1 MKRTAFIIGTMLC
14 FTLVSIAAQARQPV
28 LRVSPFVDAGIGS
41 SEASMLERL
50 IASYIVELRA
60 FRVIDSQGQEMALN
74 ETEAALSLGSSA
86 PQAIPL
92 TADYIVSGT
101 IGRIGEIYVF
111 TLEITRVTSGEKQ
124 SVSDTAVSI
133 SDIVLRARGL
143 TGSLFGR
150 QDSPAALPV
159 SAAVD
164 RPPSGVAPG
173 VAQSLDRR
181 KSPSATDLAGSW
193 KGDKGLETV
202 RLFPNA
208 TGLAVLSGG
217 GTLKVRVSITGDIV
231 EIAQDQPNDANMYR
245 ASSVTFEMAR
255 LIASQ
260 ARPMRWLFT
269 LSSDGQHLSGT
280 KESISISG
288 SGVSMVVDNNYVR
301 DASWTR
307 ISR

>member
-1 MKRTAFIIGTMLC
+1 MKKTAFIIWAMLS
-14 FTLVSIAAQARQPV
+14 FALVSIGAQARQPV
-28 LRVSPFVDAGIGS
+28 MRVSPFVDAGIGS

-60 FRVIDSQGQEMALN
+60 FRVVDSKGQEMALN
-74 ETEAALSLGSSA
+74 ETETALSLGSSA
-86 PQAIPL
+86 PQALPL

-101 IGRIGEIYVF
+101 IGKIGEIFVF
-111 TLEITRVTSGEKQ
+111 TLEITKVTSGEKQ

-143 TGSLFGR
+143 TRSLFGR
-150 QDSPAALPV
+150 QDSSTAFPV
-159 SAAVD
+159 SAEVA
-164 RPPSGVAPG
+164 RPPSGVDADQ
-173 VAQSLDRR
+173 AQSPDRSR
-181 KSPSATDLAGSW
+181 SPSATDLAGSW

-217 GTLKVRVSITGDIV
+217 GTLKVRVSIAGDSV

-255 LIASQ
+255 RIASQ

-269 LSSDGQHLSGT
+269 LSLDGQRLSGT

-288 SGVSMVVDNNYVR
+288 SGESMVVDNNYVR